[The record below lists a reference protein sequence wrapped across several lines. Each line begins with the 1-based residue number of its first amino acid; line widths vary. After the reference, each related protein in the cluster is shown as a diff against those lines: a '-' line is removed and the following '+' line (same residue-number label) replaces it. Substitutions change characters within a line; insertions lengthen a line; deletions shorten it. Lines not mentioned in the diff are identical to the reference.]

1 MKKKKGLF
9 IVFTGNGKGKTTAA
23 LGIALR
29 ASGHGMNT
37 LMVQFMK
44 EDGQSGEQALCPSQL
59 KNIEIYPFG
68 KGFISPGDDPKPHM
82 EMVEKGWLFME
93 EMLETRKYSILVLD
107 ELNIALSLGLFPIK
121 KVTDFLRK
129 KNSALHVI
137 VTGRD
142 APAELI
148 ELADIVT
155 EMKEI
160 KHIFKDGEKAAIG
173 VDY

>member
-1 MKKKKGLF
+1 
-9 IVFTGNGKGKTTAA
+9 
-23 LGIALR
+23 
-29 ASGHGMNT
+29 
-37 LMVQFMK
+37 
-44 EDGQSGEQALCPSQL
+44 
-59 KNIEIYPFG
+59 
-68 KGFISPGDDPKPHM
+68 
-82 EMVEKGWLFME
+82 
-93 EMLETRKYSILVLD
+93 KYSILVLD